1 MELEDYRNNLE
12 LYSKR
17 LPFESKMFI
26 DTLLDFH
33 SKFVKKQN
41 HSDSSIQSDSIDLF
55 NKYKLVLLYTLKIKC
70 KLVEDLLISLIPNRM
85 NELDNL
91 VMGKKDYIFSIYI
104 TGVLTEEEYKDI
116 YQSINGERMQVIN
129 RALENKIII
138 ANLIPSFRGIKE
150 VVKFAEKIKR
160 FDRNIDI
167 TSVYQWRRR
176 QRYRVIL
183 KWFGF

>member
-41 HSDSSIQSDSIDLF
+41 HSDSIDLF

-91 VMGKKDYIFSIYI
+91 VMDKKDYIFSIYI

-116 YQSINGERMQVIN
+116 YQSIDDERMQVIN

-150 VVKFAEKIKR
+150 VVKFAEMIKR
-160 FDRNIDI
+160 FDNNIDI
-167 TSVYQWRRR
+167 TDVYQWRRR